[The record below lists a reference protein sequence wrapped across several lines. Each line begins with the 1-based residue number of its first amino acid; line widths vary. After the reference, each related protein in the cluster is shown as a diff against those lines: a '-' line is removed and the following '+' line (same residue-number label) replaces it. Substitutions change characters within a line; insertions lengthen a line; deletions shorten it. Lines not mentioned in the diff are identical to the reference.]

1 MGYFFS
7 AVPILSLPTRH
18 GRGLDLA
25 VASFDNQPA
34 SPVLPLSLQ
43 SLKLRL
49 LHRALQTFC
58 ESHFEAP
65 LRRAAEQAALLAMES
80 GYPLLT
86 FPELFRE
93 LSIPAMARLECQIL
107 AGVDC

>member
-1 MGYFFS
+1 MGYFFC
-7 AVPILSLPTRH
+7 AAPIRSLPS
-18 GRGLDLA
+18 GRGRKLDFTIPSVSDQRA
-25 VASFDNQPA
+25 PA
-34 SPVLPLSLQ
+34 ALPLSLQ

-58 ESHFEAP
+58 EAHFERP
-65 LRRAAEQAALLAMES
+65 LRRAADQAAWLALET

-93 LSIPAMARLECQIL
+93 LAIPAMAKSEYEVL
-107 AGVDC
+107 AER